1 MKSDKSDKNKKA
13 VALKYNKDDT
23 SPFVLAKGKG
33 YIAEKI
39 VEKGKDEKV
48 HIYRDENIIDNLMN
62 LDIGEEIPPEL
73 YEVVAEIIAYVY
85 YLDRKLGD
93 IND

>member
-1 MKSDKSDKNKKA
+1 MKNDKSKKA
-13 VALKYNKDDT
+13 VALKYNENDT

-39 VEKGKDEKV
+39 IEKGKDQNI
-48 HIYRDENIIDNLMN
+48 HIHKDENIIENLMQ

-93 IND
+93 LNG

>member
-1 MKSDKSDKNKKA
+1 MKNDKNKKA

-23 SPFVLAKGKG
+23 SPFIVAKGIG

-39 VEKGKDEKV
+39 IAKGQDEMV
-48 HIYRDENIIDNLMN
+48 HIYKDENIIDNLMN

-85 YLDRKLGD
+85 YLDRRLGD
-93 IND
+93 ING